1 MSASIKTKYIVR
13 SRHNE
18 LTMNRFIPVNQ
29 AQAKVMVKKDI
40 IHDIGEPKRVDRE
53 IFERSAMVMRSI
65 HGPSVFKNT
74 SPVTQD

>member
-18 LTMNRFIPVNQ
+18 LTTTRFVPVNQ
-29 AQAKVMVKKDI
+29 SQAKVMVKNDI
-40 IHDIGEPKRVDRE
+40 IHDMGEPRRVDRE
-53 IFERSAMVMRSI
+53 IFERSSIVMRSI

-74 SPVTQD
+74 SPITQD